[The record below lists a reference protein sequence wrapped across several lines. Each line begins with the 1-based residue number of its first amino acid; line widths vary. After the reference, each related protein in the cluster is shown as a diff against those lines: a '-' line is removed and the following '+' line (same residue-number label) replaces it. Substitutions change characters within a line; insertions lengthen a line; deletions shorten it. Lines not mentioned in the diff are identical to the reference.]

1 MQLETPNDIASK
13 AISLK
18 LHGLEDDYYNTYI
31 RKVNEITK
39 EDIKEA
45 AEKYLHT
52 DRLIYSISGKSDDL
66 KDKMQQFGE
75 VEITE
80 DIF

>member
-1 MQLETPNDIASK
+1 MS
-13 AISLK
+13 
-18 LHGLEDDYYNTYI
+18 
-31 RKVNEITK
+31 NEITK

-66 KDKMQQFGE
+66 KDEMQQFGE